1 MTNLRWS
8 RSPILPAVTRTAKLT
23 MPCTWVDLPPLNEPR
38 AAGAAAVVGDRIVV
52 AGGQANGA
60 LVPTTEVFD
69 GTKWTTV
76 SDIPTPREHLAGV
89 SDGTYFYA
97 IGGRDLASD
106 QNTAAVERFDP
117 AAGTWTTLPA
127 MPTPRG
133 GLGAAFID
141 GRIVAVGGEQRPGCC
156 RRSRLRRRVG
166 DLVTVAAHAQ
176 RGARD
181 VRCDGRT
188 HRLRHRRC
196 TTAHARGV
204 HRDCTG
210 IGFLVSVPVPTGRGS
225 RGHTD

>member
-1 MTNLRWS
+1 M
-8 RSPILPAVTRTAKLT
+8 
-23 MPCTWVDLPPLNEPR
+23 DLPPLNEPR

-141 GRIVAVGGEQRPGCC
+141 GRIVAVGGEQPT
-156 RRSRLRRRVG
+156 RV
-166 DLVTVAAHAQ
+166 LSTVEAYDVASGTWSPLPPMPSGAH
-176 RGARD
+176 GM
-181 VRCDGRT
+181 
-188 HRLRHRRC
+188 
-196 TTAHARGV
+196 
-204 HRDCTG
+204 
-210 IGFLVSVPVPTGRGS
+210 SVATV
-225 RGHTD
+225 GHTVYAIGGALRPTHAESTATAQALDFW

>member
-1 MTNLRWS
+1 M
-8 RSPILPAVTRTAKLT
+8 
-23 MPCTWVDLPPLNEPR
+23 DLPPLNEPR

-97 IGGRDLASD
+97 IGARDLASD
-106 QNTAAVERFDP
+106 QNTAAVEWFDP

-141 GRIVAVGGEQRPGCC
+141 GRIVAVGGEQPTRVLSTVEAYDVASGT
-156 RRSRLRRRVG
+156 RSPLPPMPSGAHGMSVA
-166 DLVTVAAHAQ
+166 TV
-176 RGARD
+176 
-181 VRCDGRT
+181 
-188 HRLRHRRC
+188 
-196 TTAHARGV
+196 
-204 HRDCTG
+204 
-210 IGFLVSVPVPTGRGS
+210 
-225 RGHTD
+225 GHTVYAIGGALRPTHAESTATAQALDFW